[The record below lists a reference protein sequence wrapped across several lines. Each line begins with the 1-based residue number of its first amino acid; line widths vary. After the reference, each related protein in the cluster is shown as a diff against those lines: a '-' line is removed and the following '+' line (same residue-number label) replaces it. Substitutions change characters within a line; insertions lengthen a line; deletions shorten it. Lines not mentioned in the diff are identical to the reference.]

1 MKQFDKISD
10 EELAAYMEN
19 MLSGDDFSQLNGEM
33 DLDTFE
39 ILKTSRRAINEMPS
53 KTISLPPWIDI
64 AGCSG
69 FNDYND
75 ACCIS
80 ADADCPSLPMAEF
93 LEEEDIDIEDFDDDI
108 DPFNDN
114 NEEEDI

>member
-1 MKQFDKISD
+1 MKQFNKISD

-19 MLSGDDFSQLNGEM
+19 MLSSDDFSQLSGEM

-39 ILKTSRRAINEMPS
+39 VLKASRRAIDEMPS
-53 KTISLPPWIDI
+53 KTISLPPWTDV

-69 FNDYND
+69 FNDYNN

-80 ADADCPSLPMAEF
+80 ADADCSSLPMAGF
-93 LEEEDIDIEDFDDDI
+93 LGEEDIDNEDIDDDI
-108 DPFNDN
+108 DPYNDN
-114 NEEEDI
+114 NEEEDK